1 MVLSIV
7 MLLGIIPV
15 QALAAATIDA
25 GGDDRPTRGFGQYS
39 GNSPR
44 LGAGGGAWDR
54 TYARPLRWAGCRSS
68 H

>member
-25 GGDDRPTRGFGQYS
+25 GGMIAPQEVSDSTAETP
-39 GNSPR
+39 PR
-44 LGAGGGAWDR
+44 LGADSGAWDR
-54 TYARPLRWAGCRSS
+54 THARPLRWAGCRSS
-68 H
+68 R